1 MLTHVFHA
9 FKMRS
14 YTKGGTE
21 MKKSLSALLAG
32 IMALSLAAC
41 SGGSTAPEG
50 GGSSD
55 TPATAEASDDKSSMI
70 VAIASQFD
78 TLDPCVSTT
87 VYNGYVISHI
97 YSGLMRTNTEG
108 QPEPDLCTGFD
119 ISDDG
124 LTYTFH
130 LRDDV
135 TFSDGTPIT
144 SANYEYAWLRAMS
157 YGIDA
162 TTRTN
167 DMVTY
172 IKGGRDYNTRALEA
186 GDSFDCTTEDHSS
199 VGINCIDDYTIEV
212 TLENPLAYF
221 PQWLGAGVWSALPL
235 DTPQHDNAWSLE
247 PGYATSGPYVLD
259 YININDKAEI
269 SRNEKYFKPDFVKMD
284 KITFQVMPDP
294 DAQAMGY
301 DAGEIDVALNIST
314 ETSSKYMGTDS
325 LWVLNYP
332 SAYGLVV
339 NAGPPGPDFLKDVR
353 VRKAL
358 YIAIDKD
365 AIIDVIG
372 GPDMHPALGGWVA
385 YGLGGVDGD
394 FRTERDAKG
403 YEAHYDPEE
412 AKRLLA
418 EAGYDGSD
426 DAHTIHLTYKY
437 STNSY
442 HADVATML
450 QQMWTAVGLDVDFD
464 AVESGVYYSQ
474 LDNGDIQIGRYGLQ
488 ISDSPI
494 SFLDWLSGDFQQTSL
509 AGDETFDQMLRDV
522 KKISDE
528 KEFLTRVHEIE
539 DYFCQEQF
547 LVFPMWQNAQPALVK
562 TNLKGYELHITTLW
576 FGNCYFE

>member
-1 MLTHVFHA
+1 
-9 FKMRS
+9 
-14 YTKGGTE
+14 

-55 TPATAEASDDKSSMI
+55 TPATAAAGDDERSMI

-78 TLDPCVSTT
+78 TLDPCLSTT

-162 TTRTN
+162 ATRTN

-172 IKGGRDYNTRALEA
+172 IKGGTEYNLHAIEV

-212 TLENPLAYF
+212 TLSNPLAYF

-269 SRNEKYFKPDFVKMD
+269 SRNEKYCDPDFVKLDKETVAAILGVPAFVLGVGEYSKDEWNAFIQSTVMVICKSIAAELTKKLIIKPEWYLQFNVWSLMD
-284 KITFQVMPDP
+284 
-294 DAQAMGY
+294 Y
-301 DAGEIDVALNIST
+301 DLKTVSDV
-314 ETSSKYMGTDS
+314 
-325 LWVLNYP
+325 
-332 SAYGLVV
+332 
-339 NAGPPGPDFLKDVR
+339 
-353 VRKAL
+353 
-358 YIAIDKD
+358 
-365 AIIDVIG
+365 
-372 GPDMHPALGGWVA
+372 
-385 YGLGGVDGD
+385 
-394 FRTERDAKG
+394 
-403 YEAHYDPEE
+403 
-412 AKRLLA
+412 LLS
-418 EAGYDGSD
+418 GSD
-426 DAHTIHLTYKY
+426 RGY
-437 STNSY
+437 
-442 HADVATML
+442 V
-450 QQMWTAVGLDVDFD
+450 
-464 AVESGVYYSQ
+464 
-474 LDNGDIQIGRYGLQ
+474 NGDEWRDRMHMSPAGLTEYKILENYLPYDMSGKQKKLIQ
-488 ISDSPI
+488 
-494 SFLDWLSGDFQQTSL
+494 
-509 AGDETFDQMLRDV
+509 E
-522 KKISDE
+522 
-528 KEFLTRVHEIE
+528 
-539 DYFCQEQF
+539 
-547 LVFPMWQNAQPALVK
+547 
-562 TNLKGYELHITTLW
+562 
-576 FGNCYFE
+576 